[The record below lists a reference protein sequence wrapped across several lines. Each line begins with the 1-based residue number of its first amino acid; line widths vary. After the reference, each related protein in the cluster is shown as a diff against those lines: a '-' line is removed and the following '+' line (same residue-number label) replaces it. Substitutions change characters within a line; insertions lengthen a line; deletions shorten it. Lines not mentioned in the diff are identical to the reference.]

1 MHIRAEFGAM
11 DAAVS
16 QMTGARQRQED
27 DNLLQRNQVLA
38 SQDFWSDD
46 ANVQGQFLANDIIYR
61 QGVAS
66 CDELGAR
73 GQATTTSRGLME
85 SCVNAVRGT
94 FSA

>member
-11 DAAVS
+11 DGAVS

-27 DNLLQRNQVLA
+27 DNLWQRNQVMA
-38 SQDFWSDD
+38 SQDYWSDD
-46 ANVQGQFLANDIIYR
+46 ANTQGQFIANDMVFR
-61 QGVAS
+61 TGVSS
-66 CDELGAR
+66 CEELGAR

-85 SCVNAVRGT
+85 SCVAAVRGT